1 MAAIGVS
8 GLVGVGVVSAQP
20 ANGRSSLVDAVA
32 SKFNLNKS
40 DVQKVFD
47 ENKAQHQAEHQQK
60 VSDRLQKLVDD
71 GTITASQKTAIEAKL
86 KDFRASREAD
96 MSSMKDLTP
105 AERKAKMEAHKT
117 ELESWA
123 KAQGLDLS
131 RLKGVFGG
139 PGHRGHMGPP
149 VDERQ

>member
-1 MAAIGVS
+1 MGA
-8 GLVGVGVVSAQP
+8 VSAQS
-20 ANGRSSLVDAVA
+20 AGNRSSLVDAIT

-47 ENKAQHQAEHQQK
+47 QNRAQNQAEHQQK
-60 VSDRLQKLVDD
+60 VSDRLQKLVDN

-86 KDFRASREAD
+86 KDLQASHAAN
-96 MSSMKDLTP
+96 MSSMNDLTP
-105 AERKAKMEAHKT
+105 AERKAKMDTQKT

-123 KAQGLDLS
+123 KVQGLDLS
-131 RLKGVFGG
+131 KLKGVFGG

-149 VDERQ
+149 PDGQQQPL